1 MKKMMMGAFKTT
13 VVMIFS
19 IVTFLGHTPIAVHAS
34 SDPSF
39 TDTKQHWGRD
49 TIAWGVE
56 QKIVQGYENGTFRPD
71 QSVAEPEFLAMLLRA
86 YPVIAVPDV
95 SGPWYDKYYN
105 KAKLMNWPILNDVNN
120 LTFNRGSVALLVAAT
135 QGQHVNT
142 TQAIEYLLSTGLTNG
157 KTSKTVAG
165 FMQQDKLTR
174 AESLQFIKNMRDRQI
189 KLVELSKNSSMSPT
203 IQSASDSLQNLVNNV
218 TPTVDLDLQTA
229 TNNRFQVAGIIIGDS
244 LNSVIEKLGAPAR
257 KDSNAYG
264 FEWYIYNQDYA
275 NYMQIGIKEGRVVGL
290 YTNSDTW
297 KDKSGI
303 RFGIDTI
310 TTVKQTLGSPLEFI
324 LKGDT
329 QYMINNG
336 NQEYDIYMI
345 NGVYTTIFYDIL
357 NNNIVTGLLVIEK
370 QVEESSSGF
379 YGVTSASLTSSYE
392 KEIFDMAN
400 VERVRAGKKPF
411 AWDDKAADTSRKYSK
426 YMAVN
431 NYIKLDHKDLTG
443 KQPWDRAKENGIS
456 YTKYAEN
463 IASGQSNA
471 IMAHHAWMNSTGH
484 RQNIM
489 GDTLRL
495 GVGVYFGGAQY
506 IYYTQNFYTP

>member
-1 MKKMMMGAFKTT
+1 MKKMMGAFKTA

-19 IVTFLGHTPIAVHAS
+19 IVALLGHNPIVLQAS
-34 SDPSF
+34 TDLAFS
-39 TDTKQHWGRD
+39 DTKQHWGRD
-49 TIAWGVE
+49 TIAWGVD
-56 QKIVQGYENGTFRPD
+56 QRIVQGYENGTFRPD
-71 QSVAEPEFLAMLLRA
+71 QAVAEPEFLAMLLRA
-86 YPVIAVPDV
+86 YPVVAVPDV
-95 SGPWYDKYYN
+95 SGSWYDKYYN
-105 KAKLMNWPILNDVNN
+105 KAKLMNWPIMYDVNN
-120 LTFNRGSVALLVAAT
+120 LKFNRGSVALLVAAT

-165 FMQQDKLTR
+165 FRQEDKITR
-174 AESLQFIKNMRDRQI
+174 AESLQFIKNLRDRQV
-189 KLVELSKNSSMSPT
+189 KLVELSQSSSMSPT
-203 IQSASDSLQNLVNNV
+203 IQSASDSLQNLLSNV

-257 KDSNAYG
+257 KDSNAYE

-275 NYMQIGIKEGRVVGL
+275 NYMQIGIKDGRVVGL

-297 KDKSGI
+297 KDKSGV
-303 RFGIDTI
+303 RFGIDTM
-310 TTVKQTLGSPLEFI
+310 TTVMQTLGSPLGYI
-324 LKGDT
+324 LKGNT

-336 NQEYDIYMI
+336 KHEYDVYMI
-345 NGVYTTIFYDIL
+345 NGAYTTIFYDIL
-357 NNNIVTGLLVIEK
+357 NNNRVTGLLVIEK
-370 QVEESSSGF
+370 QVEESSSGY
-379 YGVTSASLTSSYE
+379 YGMTSAGLTTSYE

-411 AWDDKAADTSRKYSK
+411 VWDDKAADISRSYSK
-426 YMAVN
+426 NMAVSN
-431 NYIKLDHKDLTG
+431 LFSHTDLSG
-443 KQPWDRAKENGIS
+443 NQPWDRAKASGLS
-456 YTKYAEN
+456 YTRYAEN

-471 IMAHHAWMNSTGH
+471 IMAHHAWMNSAGH